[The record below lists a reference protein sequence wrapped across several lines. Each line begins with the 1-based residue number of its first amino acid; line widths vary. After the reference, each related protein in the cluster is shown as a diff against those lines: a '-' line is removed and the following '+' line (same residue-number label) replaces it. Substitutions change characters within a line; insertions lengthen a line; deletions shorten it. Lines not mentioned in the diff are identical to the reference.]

1 MQRLGD
7 FELDG
12 VLGEG
17 GSGTVYA
24 ARLGGQACALKVLRA
39 DVLVGPK
46 EQARFLSEAQLLA
59 RIDHPGVVRLLGAGT
74 LPDGRPFLAMPL
86 LAGET
91 LAARLARGRLEVAE
105 ALRLFG
111 LLAEAVAAL
120 HAAGLVHRDLKPEN
134 VFLVK
139 DTSGQRPLL
148 LDLGIARAV
157 DAPPGT
163 TTRSG
168 LVRGTPAYM
177 APERFFGAPT
187 TERSDVYELA
197 VVLYLMLVG
206 RLPWADSSDAE
217 GRLVPLRPRDAG
229 VELPG
234 ALEEVLL
241 GALSTRP
248 EQRPADARA
257 FAAEVA
263 GALRRSASAA
273 ARARSTGDVVPKRG
287 AGREPAQAQV
297 QVRRGRRGVL
307 AAGIV
312 AVVVVVAVIAGW
324 RLTRTRTSTSTGT
337 GTGTDAAVV
346 AVVKADAGVAPVVT
360 KAAVKGPLAWCR
372 KVKALVCKAE
382 GDECDRWK
390 ADLAKW
396 ADFPP
401 DAQETVEA
409 GCREI
414 YPRALADERERA
426 NWAKGAP

>member
-1 MQRLGD
+1 MMQRLGD

-91 LAARLARGRLEVAE
+91 LAARLARGRLAVDE

-134 VFLVK
+134 VFLVR
-139 DTSGQRPLL
+139 GGGGGGERPLL

-217 GRLVPLRPRDAG
+217 GRLLPLRPRDAG

-248 EQRPADARA
+248 EQRPPDARA
-257 FAAEVA
+257 FATEVA

-273 ARARSTGDVVPKRG
+273 AGRRTGEQVPKPALLAAVPAASARG
-287 AGREPAQAQV
+287 
-297 QVRRGRRGVL
+297 GRRGL
-307 AAGIV
+307 IAAGVVAIAAIGIV
-312 AVVVVVAVIAGW
+312 AW
-324 RLTRTRTSTSTGT
+324 RRTSTSTST
-337 GTGTDAAVV
+337 STIPSTSTSTSTSPSTSTSVAAS
-346 AVVKADAGVAPVVT
+346 VAPSPSPT
-360 KAAVKGPLAWCR
+360 IAAAAAPSPSPTASPVASASP
-372 KVKALVCKAE
+372 V
-382 GDECDRWK
+382 
-390 ADLAKW
+390 
-396 ADFPP
+396 
-401 DAQETVEA
+401 
-409 GCREI
+409 
-414 YPRALADERERA
+414 A
-426 NWAKGAP
+426 NARP